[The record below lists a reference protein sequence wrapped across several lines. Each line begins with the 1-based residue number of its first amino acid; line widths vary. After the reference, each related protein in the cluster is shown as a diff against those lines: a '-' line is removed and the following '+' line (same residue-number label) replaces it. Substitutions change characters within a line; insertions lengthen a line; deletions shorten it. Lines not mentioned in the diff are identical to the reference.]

1 MKRAV
6 GYLWISPSQT
16 EPQPIVA
23 ETRARIET
31 YCKDHKLELVDL
43 FSDIGAT
50 GVALKRPE
58 LNKMFAALQD
68 GSVDIVIVDS
78 LAKLGRRFHDA
89 VTILNEFAFRETG
102 LVAIEEAIDTSSPD
116 GRQLLQTLIRIPQ
129 LAQWTQQNAASTK
142 RVRAKEVLY
151 NGGACPY
158 GYRIDETT
166 NQYVVVPEEASIVKR
181 IFRERLQGRSLRQI
195 ANDLTKQGVKTKRGG
210 RWQANTIKTILEN
223 VFYTGVYQCH
233 GQTYHDDHDEIISQH
248 LFDQVN
254 NIDRASLPA

>member
-6 GYLWISPSQT
+6 GYLWVSPAVT
-16 EPQPIVA
+16 EPQPIVD
-23 ETRARIET
+23 ETRARIT
-31 YCKDHKLELVDL
+31 NYCAEHGIELVELYADM
-43 FSDIGAT
+43 GAT

-58 LNKMFAALQD
+58 LNKMFARLQEENLD
-68 GSVDIVIVDS
+68 CVVIDS
-78 LAKLGRRFHDA
+78 LARLGRRFHDA
-89 VTILNEFAFRETG
+89 VTILNEFAFREAG
-102 LVAIEEAIDTSSPD
+102 LVAIEEQIDTSSPD

-129 LAQWTQQNAASTK
+129 LAQWTQPQNQSSK

-166 NQYVVVPEEASIVKR
+166 NQYVIVPEEASIVKR
-181 IFRERLQGRSLRQI
+181 IFRERLSGRSLRQI

-233 GQTYHDDHDEIISQH
+233 GTVYHDDHDEIISQH
-248 LFDQVN
+248 LFEQVN
-254 NIDRASLPA
+254 SIDRSPIGA